1 MNPTPTAHVA
11 IAGGG
16 LLGRLTAWRLACTGY
31 NVDLYEAGSLS
42 QSPSAAIS
50 AAGMLSPL
58 SEAVVSDYQ
67 VYRMGLHSLTLWP
80 RWLQVLGPQ
89 ATGHFH
95 RHGSLVVAHSQDDS
109 ELTQFEA
116 DLTRVVG
123 PRSELVRHLN
133 AEQLHALEP
142 DLNPHFKRALL
153 LENEAH
159 LDNRELM
166 HNLLDYLRDCDA
178 VKLFEHTRVNLE
190 PHTVIQV
197 NTNQRHGYD
206 WVIDC
211 RGLGAKTQQPAL
223 RGVRG
228 ETLHVQTSEV
238 KLQRPVRLMHPRYQ
252 LYIVPKP
259 NQRYIIGATQI
270 ESEDTSPISL
280 QSSLE
285 LSSALYTLAPAF
297 AESRIVESDSNLR
310 PAYMDNLPRV
320 EFDHGII
327 RANGLYRHG
336 YLLAP
341 TITELMLTAFGQPA
355 TSDEFLPFVYDH
367 RTPQNKVNV

>member
-1 MNPTPTAHVA
+1 MNPTSTAHVA
-11 IAGGG
+11 IAGAG
-16 LLGRLTAWRLACTGY
+16 LLGRLTAWRLTRAGY
-31 NVDLYEAGSLS
+31 KIDLYEAGSLTDS
-42 QSPSAAIS
+42 SSAAIS

-67 VYRMGLHSLTLWP
+67 VYRMGLHSLVLWP
-80 RWLQVLGPQ
+80 QWLEALGRQ
-89 ATGHFH
+89 APRHFH
-95 RHGSLVVAHSQDDS
+95 RHGSLVVAHPQDEG
-109 ELTQFEA
+109 ELLQFEA

-123 PRSELVRHLN
+123 ARNELVRHLS
-133 AEQLHALEP
+133 AQQIQTLEP

-166 HNLLDYLRDCDA
+166 QSLLDYCRNSA
-178 VKLFEHTRVNLE
+178 EIRLFEHTKVDVG
-190 PHTVIQV
+190 PHTVTEL
-197 NTNQRHGYD
+197 NPLKKRNYD

-211 RGLGAKTQQPAL
+211 RGVGAKTQQPAL

-297 AESRIVESDSNLR
+297 AESRIVETDSNLR
-310 PAYMDNLPRV
+310 PAYMDNLPKV

-341 TITELMLTAFGQPA
+341 TITELVLTAFGQPA
-355 TSDEFLPFVYDH
+355 TSDEFFPFVYDH
-367 RTPQNKVNV
+367 RIPHNKVNV